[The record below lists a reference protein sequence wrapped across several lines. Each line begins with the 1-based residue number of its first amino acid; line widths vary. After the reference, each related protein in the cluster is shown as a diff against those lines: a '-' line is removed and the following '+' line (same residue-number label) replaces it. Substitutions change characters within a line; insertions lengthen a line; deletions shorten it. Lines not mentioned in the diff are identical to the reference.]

1 MGPLITL
8 TTDFGE
14 GSYVAQVKG
23 VILSLLPDARIV
35 DVTHFVAAGD
45 VREGAYLLE
54 CAVPAFPED
63 SVHLVVV
70 DPGVGTERRA
80 LAVRF
85 ARRTL
90 VGPDNGVLT
99 PFLDLADEIREITE
113 EQLFLPEVSPTFHGR
128 DVFAPVA
135 VHLAGGAALA
145 SVGPALAGEPV
156 KVSDLHAEGDVG
168 LVLHVDRFGN
178 LVTNFPSEVLLDR
191 PQAFII
197 GPGGSVNRRALTYGQ
212 AEEGQPFLYAGSG
225 GRLEVAVPR
234 GAAADTLGWGRGTE
248 LRFAEE
254 ML

>member
-1 MGPLITL
+1 
-8 TTDFGE
+8 
-14 GSYVAQVKG
+14 
-23 VILSLLPDARIV
+23 V
-35 DVTHFVAAGD
+35 DITHFVAAGD
-45 VREGAYLLE
+45 VLEAAYLLE

-113 EQLFLPEVSPTFHGR
+113 ERLFLPEVSPTFHGR

-135 VHLAGGAALA
+135 VHLAGGVELA

-156 KVSDLHAEGDVG
+156 KLAGLHAEGDAG

-178 LVTNFPSEVLLDR
+178 LVTSFPSEALLDR
-191 PQAFII
+191 PQAVLS
-197 GPGGSVNRRALTYGQ
+197 GPEGSVKLRALTYGQ
-212 AEEGQPFLYAGSG
+212 AREGQPFLYAGSG
-225 GRLEVAVPR
+225 GRVEVAVPH
-234 GAAADTLGWGRGTE
+234 GNAADTLGWGRGTE
-248 LRFAEE
+248 LRFSEE
-254 ML
+254 LS